1 MTSDILE
8 QDAEVRHCTGD
19 AVIGVDRGDWGD
31 LPPDVAMMVAPPIV
45 VTALPRTTKPRRVP
59 RGPLPRRPR
68 S

>member
-8 QDAEVRHCTGD
+8 LDPEGRDCTGD
-19 AVIGVDRGDWGD
+19 TIIGVDRGDWAD

-45 VTALPRTTKPRRVP
+45 VTALPRTAKTRRVP